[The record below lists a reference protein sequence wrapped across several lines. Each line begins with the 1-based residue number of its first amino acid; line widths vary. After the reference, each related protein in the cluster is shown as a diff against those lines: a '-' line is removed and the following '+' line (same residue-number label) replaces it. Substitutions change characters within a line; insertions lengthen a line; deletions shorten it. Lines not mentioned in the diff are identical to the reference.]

1 MFLKTTDY
9 DGVEFGNYNGTYEI
23 KACSHKDE
31 KHFQKWAML
40 QIGRDKYSEKAIP
53 VKVVLGDVEKAEFV
67 LLQALAY
74 ITGKTYV
81 EKPLEDTPF

>member
-9 DGVEFGNYNGTYEI
+9 DGIEFGNYKGTYEI

-31 KHFQKWAML
+31 KHYQRWAYP
-40 QIGRDKYSEKAIP
+40 QVGRDKPGDKAVPI
-53 VKVVLGDVEKAEFV
+53 KVVLGDVEKAEFV

-81 EKPLEDTPF
+81 EKPLEDAPF